1 MVFHALLLYFFRLKY
16 HSIGIG
22 KVRWES
28 RSAVLVTVG
37 QVCHHTPKNTTEVC
51 RALAE
56 AGECTAFE
64 KLRVP
69 CRMAERHLLKKKTNT
84 IPCRWIRSIRDA
96 LLRINSTS
104 AY

>member
-1 MVFHALLLYFFRLKY
+1 M
-16 HSIGIG
+16 
-22 KVRWES
+22 
-28 RSAVLVTVG
+28 SAVLVTVG
-37 QVCHHTPKNTTEVC
+37 QVCYHTPKNTTEVC

-69 CRMAERHLLKKKTNT
+69 CRIAERHLLQKKTNT

-96 LLRINSTS
+96 LLRINSTL